1 MYSLSEVLES
11 SVLNNLYFSTRCLT
25 LYYKLYKCGLFPEY
39 RSYIFLEEFNQ
50 GCCCCFFCSL
60 GHLFTC
66 VLNLSMKCFK
76 NTGYFHHE
84 FETSVI
90 LLLLILVLV
99 FGECMGDLTDFN
111 FFVTAFMVQGLS
123 GTSLTSRVYND
134 HLHF

>member
-1 MYSLSEVLES
+1 
-11 SVLNNLYFSTRCLT
+11 
-25 LYYKLYKCGLFPEY
+25 
-39 RSYIFLEEFNQ
+39 
-50 GCCCCFFCSL
+50 
-60 GHLFTC
+60 
-66 VLNLSMKCFK
+66 MKCFK